1 MKFLML
7 MIAIL
12 LLTGCSFFK
21 PLERR
26 PADPADSTLETPVSI
41 PTPATPSSIFQ
52 PAIDIFLKDQADRYL
67 GLRLGLITNQTGVD
81 AGLNSNRQR
90 LLAAGL
96 TLEVLFAP
104 EHGIDGSIEAGLKVE
119 DRRDHL
125 TGLPVKSLYGIHTEA
140 DALAGLD
147 VVIYD
152 IQDIG
157 IRPYTYISTLLR
169 VMEASAAAG
178 IEVIV
183 LDRPN
188 PLGGMLLEGSP
199 LEEEFISFIGI
210 APIPYVYG
218 LTAGELARYFKREM
232 RIDCDLT
239 VIRMAG
245 WQREQHFGD
254 LPLTWV
260 PTSPNLPQWE
270 TAYYCATTGGI
281 GELGQFNLG
290 VGTPL
295 PFQVIGAPWLDPY
308 RLIGFLEEAQ
318 LPGVRFLPHFY
329 RPTWGKFA
337 EEFIPGV
344 LIRITDFKTYQPYL
358 TQLHLLYFLYQMYPE
373 HNLFRTAVASKVQMF
388 DKAMGSDTIRLAL
401 EAGATP
407 GMILRDAKEDLQQFR
422 RIREQY
428 LMYP

>member
-1 MKFLML
+1 MKLLML
-7 MIAIL
+7 TAIVL
-12 LLTGCSFFK
+12 LLTGCSSFK
-21 PLERR
+21 PLAKK
-26 PADPADSTLETPVSI
+26 PPSPADSTLETPVSI
-41 PTPATPSSIFQ
+41 PTPATPAAVFQ
-52 PAIDIFLKDQADRYL
+52 PAIDIFLAEQAVNYL
-67 GLRLGLITNQTGVD
+67 DMRLGLVTNQTGVD
-81 AGLNSNRQR
+81 ADLNSNRQR

-96 TLEVLFAP
+96 MLEVLFAP
-104 EHGIDGSIEAGLKVE
+104 EHGINGSIEAGLKVE
-119 DRRDHL
+119 DRHDPL

-147 VVIYD
+147 GVIYD

-188 PLGGMLLEGSP
+188 PLGGLLLEGSP

-218 LTAGELARYFKREM
+218 LTAGELATYFKREM
-232 RIDCDLT
+232 QIDCELT
-239 VIRMAG
+239 VVMMSG
-245 WQREQHFGD
+245 WLREQHFGE

-308 RLIGFLEEAQ
+308 RLISFLEEAQ
-318 LPGVRFLPHFY
+318 LPSVRFLPHFY

-337 EEFIPGV
+337 EELIPGV
-344 LIRITDFKTYQPYL
+344 LIRITDFNTYQPFL
-358 TQLHLLYFLYQMYPE
+358 TQLHLLYFLYQMYPD
-373 HNLFRTAVASKVQMF
+373 HNLFRTSVASKVQMF
-388 DKAMGSDTIRLAL
+388 DKAMGSDKVRLAL

-407 GMILRDAKEDLQQFR
+407 DMILRDSQIDLLQFR
-422 RIREQY
+422 RVRDKY
-428 LMYP
+428 LIYP